1 MINADYSVRE
11 KNGLRYVTPSLSQ
24 IQKET
29 HFPVLDGLLILGFLA
44 ATAGLVF
51 LLVK

>member
-1 MINADYSVRE
+1 MTNADYSVQE

-24 IQKET
+24 IRKET
-29 HFPVLDGLLILGFLA
+29 HSHVLDGLLVVLLLA

-51 LLVK
+51 LLAK